1 MSIDPF
7 IRTPA
12 VSTNIGTITG
22 DSTGRRVRIMGYVVD
37 QDSGGFV
44 LSDDTGR
51 IRVVTEH
58 PPRLEAFVR
67 VFGSLATTEDGQ
79 PLVRAEIIQDLAAL
93 DKQLYIKAQ
102 KIIDAAASGRSP

>member
-1 MSIDPF
+1 MSADPF

-12 VSTNIGTITG
+12 TFTNIGAISA

-37 QDSGGFV
+37 KDPSGFI

-51 IRVVTEH
+51 IRVVTEQ
-58 PPRLEAFVR
+58 PPVVESFVR
-67 VFGSLATTEDGQ
+67 VFGSLATSEAEQ
-79 PLVRAEIIQDLAAL
+79 PLVRAEIIQDFATL

-102 KIIDAAASGRSP
+102 KISDATASGRSS